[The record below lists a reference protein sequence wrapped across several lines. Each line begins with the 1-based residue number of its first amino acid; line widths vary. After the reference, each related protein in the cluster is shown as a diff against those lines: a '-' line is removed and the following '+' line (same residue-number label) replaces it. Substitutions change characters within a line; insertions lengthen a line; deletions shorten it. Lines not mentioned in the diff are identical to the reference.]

1 MQAVWWLA
9 IPRQR
14 LPHLCIDWGEVMPL
28 YEYSCAECG
37 TYASTSSSYVD
48 NLPIMECPK
57 CMTIMNRLYSAP
69 GIVFKGTGWGSKP

>member
-1 MQAVWWLA
+1 
-9 IPRQR
+9 
-14 LPHLCIDWGEVMPL
+14 MPL

-37 TYASTSSSYVD
+37 TYGSTSSSYVD

-69 GIVFKGTGWGSKP
+69 GIVFKGTGWGSKS